1 MSAALDTLLHNPAI
15 WRGSER
21 SRAESAGIA
30 SGFDTVDETL
40 GGWPSGALIELIPQ
54 REGIGE
60 LSILLP
66 ALSRL
71 SKDERWI
78 ALINPP
84 HIPYAP
90 ALFDAGI
97 DLAKMVVVRATG
109 VTDTLWS
116 MEQSLRSGACS
127 AVLGWPA
134 SITEQAIRRLQLATE
149 MGRALGAYFTQPG
162 ALART
167 SPVPYRL
174 RIDGS
179 IDDVRV
185 EVLKRRG
192 GGLSTPLRIKSLRI
206 KSLRTD
212 SIQAQAPHNT
222 ASHTNSAAHQP
233 CYGCA

>member
-1 MSAALDTLLHNPAI
+1 MSAAIDTLLSNSTI

-21 SRAESAGIA
+21 SRTDSPRIP
-30 SGFDTVDETL
+30 SGFNAFDEKL
-40 GGWPSGALIELIPQ
+40 GGWPLGALVELIPN

-60 LSILLP
+60 FSILLP
-66 ALSRL
+66 ALARL

-90 ALFDAGI
+90 ALSHAGI
-97 DLAKMVVVRATG
+97 DLAKVVVVRAASA
-109 VTDTLWS
+109 TDTLWS
-116 MEQSLRSGACS
+116 MEQTLRSGACS

-149 MGRALGAYFTQPG
+149 TGRALGAYFTQPG
-162 ALART
+162 ALTRT

-174 RIDGS
+174 HITGTIDS
-179 IDDVRV
+179 ICV

-192 GGLSTPLRIKSLRI
+192 GGLTSPLHIKHAVAVPEFPQVTNRDIPSRRRI
-206 KSLRTD
+206 
-212 SIQAQAPHNT
+212 A
-222 ASHTNSAAHQP
+222 
-233 CYGCA
+233 

>member
-1 MSAALDTLLHNPAI
+1 MSAALDTLFHNAAI

-21 SRAESAGIA
+21 SRTDSPGIP
-30 SGFDTVDETL
+30 SGFDAFDEKL
-40 GGWPSGALIELIPQ
+40 GGWPLGALIELIPQ
-54 REGIGE
+54 NEGVGE
-60 LSILLP
+60 FSILLP
-66 ALSRL
+66 ALARL

-84 HIPYAP
+84 YIPYAP
-90 ALFDAGI
+90 ALVHAGI
-97 DLAKMVVVRATG
+97 DLAKIVVVRATG
-109 VTDTLWS
+109 ATDALWS
-116 MEQSLRSGACS
+116 MEQALRSGACS

-149 MGRALGAYFTQPG
+149 ASHALGAYFTQPG

-174 RIDGS
+174 QINGTVED
-179 IDDVRV
+179 IRV

-192 GGLSTPLRIKSLRI
+192 GGLTSPLH
-206 KSLRTD
+206 
-212 SIQAQAPHNT
+212 IQN
-222 ASHTNSAAHQP
+222 AAYLK